1 MKSNLPSLEPSVAR
15 LTSFVYFVQG
25 AIGIAGIALPL
36 FLRQKGWSIPQIAT
50 FSSLSAIPWALK
62 IVYGATSDV
71 IPIGGLRRKPYVI
84 LASLLCLGAWVGF
97 SFLPEHPSLIYL
109 FALAANT
116 GFAITDVVT
125 DALIVENSTES
136 NTRAYQSLAWGFR
149 SFGAVLGG
157 VTGGWLA
164 QYVPYQWV
172 FGLTALLPLAT
183 LFAVVSIREAPHHP
197 KREETAFLWT
207 PIFEGLR
214 ALFRGDLKWFS
225 GYILVGSFSASFST
239 PFFFFLKEKL
249 TFSESFLGTLSSL
262 TWLGAIAG
270 CFLHGK
276 LFGKLSLKTGLRIAV
291 WLNTLN
297 ILSTYLVINRSSA
310 TALSLLGGV
319 LAYLSL
325 LPLMGAAALLSRQ
338 KGMEG
343 SLFALLMSVNN
354 LGQIVSAFMGA
365 KLFAIIGLKFLIFFS
380 ALIGLCGLFFV
391 GRLKKLG

>member
-1 MKSNLPSLEPSVAR
+1 
-15 LTSFVYFVQG
+15 
-25 AIGIAGIALPL
+25 
-36 FLRQKGWSIPQIAT
+36 
-50 FSSLSAIPWALK
+50 
-62 IVYGATSDV
+62 
-71 IPIGGLRRKPYVI
+71 

-97 SFLPEHPSLIYL
+97 SFLPEHPGLIYL
-109 FALAANT
+109 FALVANT

-136 NTRAYQSLAWGFR
+136 NTRSYQSLAWGFR

-172 FGLTALLPLAT
+172 FGLTALLPLTT
-183 LFAVVSIREAPHHP
+183 LFAVVSIPEAPHHP

-214 ALFRGDLKWFS
+214 ALFQGDFKWFS

-270 CFLHGK
+270 CFLYGK

-297 ILSTYLVINRSSA
+297 ILSTYLVVNHSSA
-310 TALSLLGGV
+310 TLLSLLGGV

-365 KLFAIIGLKFLIFFS
+365 KLFAIIGLKLLIFYS